1 MKIKTKYKQTK
12 ICELVEQTVG
22 GTWGPESDETKGIP
36 VLRSTNFTKDQKIV
50 FENIAYRDITDAK
63 LTNRILKNG
72 DILIEISGG
81 GPSQPVG
88 RALEFINPDGKTYT
102 YGNFVRRL
110 KLNSD
115 LLTQEY
121 LSLALKAL
129 YIFGETEPIQTNT
142 TNLRNLN
149 FKDYINLE
157 IPVPTIQEQ
166 KQIVSKI
173 KECFTLLDKSEEKLK
188 QATEKSN
195 KVAESFLHRAYVKN
209 IANYRSCSLKD
220 ACTRITDGSHF
231 SPKTIP
237 SGYPY
242 ITVRDI
248 DEVGIDFQN
257 CKMISKES
265 YNDLVKLGCKPE
277 YGDVLFSKDGT
288 VGKVAKVPNNKD
300 FVVLSSLAIIT
311 PNKEILST
319 DFLELLLNTPEVLN
333 QAIKKKTGTAIR
345 RITLTNLKEITI
357 PIPPL
362 RIQNDIYTEYLK
374 YQMIGKKNMS
384 FLIRSRDRL
393 ELLRQS
399 ILKKAFEGKLI

>member
-1 MKIKTKYKQTK
+1 MKIKTRYKQTK
-12 ICELVEQTVG
+12 ICELVELTVG
-22 GTWGPESDETKGIP
+22 GTWGPESDETNGVP

-50 FENIAYRDITDAK
+50 FENIAYRDITEAK
-63 LTNRILKNG
+63 LTNRVLNNG
-72 DILIEISGG
+72 DFLIEISGG

-173 KECFTLLDKSEEKLK
+173 KECFTLLDKSEAKLK
-188 QATEKSN
+188 NAETKSKIFLDSILKKNLDINSAKVVEIDEIATLINGDRGKNYPNKSALVKSGIPFITAGHIQN
-195 KVAESFLHRAYVKN
+195 HKIDYVEMN
-209 IANYRSCSLKD
+209 
-220 ACTRITDGSHF
+220 
-231 SPKTIP
+231 
-237 SGYPY
+237 Y
-242 ITVRDI
+242 ITEERYEILNNGKIQKDDI
-248 DEVGIDFQN
+248 
-257 CKMISKES
+257 
-265 YNDLVKLGCKPE
+265 
-277 YGDVLFSKDGT
+277 LFCLRGSL
-288 VGKVAKVPNNKD
+288 GKVAIVEDTNKGAIASSLVIIRPNTDIMSKYLYYYLLSQYGQNQIREYDNGTAQPNLSASNLKKFIIRVPEIDKQKEIIKQ
-300 FVVLSSLAIIT
+300 VEQLSSIIDT
-311 PNKEILST
+311 IKRN
-319 DFLELLLNTPEVLN
+319 LLM
-333 QAIKKKTGTAIR
+333 Q
-345 RITLTNLKEITI
+345 
-357 PIPPL
+357 
-362 RIQNDIYTEYLK
+362 
-374 YQMIGKKNMS
+374 
-384 FLIRSRDRL
+384 RDTYSN
-393 ELLRQS
+393 LRQS